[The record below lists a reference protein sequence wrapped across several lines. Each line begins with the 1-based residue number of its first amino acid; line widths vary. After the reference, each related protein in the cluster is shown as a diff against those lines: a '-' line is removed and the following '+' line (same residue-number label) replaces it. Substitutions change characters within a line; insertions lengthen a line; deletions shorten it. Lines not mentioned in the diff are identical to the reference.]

1 MPRRS
6 QPRARRSPAPAGEP
20 SSAGGGI
27 AEVIAQLEQERDA
40 LKVELKAVEARIA
53 ALEQQRTE
61 LLNRIDWA
69 IDSLHNLLESK
80 S

>member
-6 QPRARRSPAPAGEP
+6 QPRARRSPAGEP
-20 SSAGGGI
+20 LTAGGGI

-40 LKVELKAVEARIA
+40 LKGELKAVEARIA